1 MSAERACNAAAQ
13 SESVRLSGMSQAAL
27 MAAME
32 PYRPIACVTHL
43 LWGGGRCPAGAADP
57 AHRSEPA
64 LGGL

>member
-13 SESVRLSGMSQAAL
+13 SESVRLSSMSQAAL

-43 LWGGGRCPAGAADP
+43 LWGAGGAQRERLIQRIEASL
-57 AHRSEPA
+57 RSED
-64 LGGL
+64 